1 MKNTFVFLKEFIS
14 ISQGKFHINLNVRT
28 VHVFVYVLLNVEIAL
43 TVHTSKYG
51 NFCDREVFTNFGK
64 LKLVPKKRRKKKPKN
79 NRLKKTSTD
88 FVMHSELYCILGILS
103 FYFSCRNNQHKHFVN
118 NRIEK
123 WNVKV
128 MLLFVTAKVQKIF
141 FNLQRLEIIFMG
153 S

>member
-1 MKNTFVFLKEFIS
+1 MLELYMF
-14 ISQGKFHINLNVRT
+14 
-28 VHVFVYVLLNVEIAL
+28 LLNVEIAL
-43 TVHTSKYG
+43 AVHTGTSKYG

-79 NRLKKTSTD
+79 NRLKKTTTD

-103 FYFSCRNNQHKHFVN
+103 FFFSCRNNQHKHFVN
-118 NRIEK
+118 SRIEK

-128 MLLFVTAKVQKIF
+128 MLLCVTAKVQNFF

-153 S
+153 Y